1 MGSRGSAPRFP
12 MYFLTL
18 PQNGMD
24 MKVVINR
31 QRFAFAITRVLDRA
45 PFFIDGVDLTAVEIS
60 VHFRLLTDLWEDP
73 ALGGANRPLQRITTQ
88 AIR

>member
-24 MKVVINR
+24 MKAVINR

-45 PFFIDGVDLTAVEIS
+45 PFYIDGVDLTAVEIS
-60 VHFRLLTDLWEDP
+60 VHFRLLTALWKDP